1 MPVWG
6 EPLCPTPGHGEDRPG
21 EPVTILRCR
30 EHLLP
35 VWERWTDGNPA
46 FRRLLDAVGAD
57 ALTRIERRGALCW
70 VRQQLRA
77 HDDPGSI
84 AAIQASLVLLLVLAR
99 VPQAM
104 VQEAWT
110 AALAAN
116 RLAEEVLSAA
126 VHPCP
131 LAPAE

>member
-1 MPVWG
+1 VWG
-6 EPLCPTPGHGEDRPG
+6 EPLCPAPGHGEDRPG

-46 FRRLLDAVGAD
+46 FRRLLDALGAEP
-57 ALTRIERRGALCW
+57 LMPIERRDELCR
-70 VRQQLRA
+70 VRQLLRA
-77 HDDPGSI
+77 YGDSGSV
-84 AAIQASLVLLLVLAR
+84 AAIQASLVLLLLLAR
-99 VPQAM
+99 VPAGM
-104 VQEAWT
+104 VQEAWA

-116 RLAEEVLSAA
+116 RRAEEVLSAA
-126 VHPCP
+126 LYPCP